1 MATRTKVRIGA
12 QRPRLCHM
20 PAGIVSSAADEACDL
35 AESCGLVLDDWQ
47 RWYVDGLLSEDR
59 FGRWVAQQALLVC
72 PRQNGKNSI
81 LEVIELAALFLFGEQ
96 RIIHTAHL
104 AKTAADHMQRM
115 VGLIKA
121 NPDLEALCQF
131 YFANGKESIV
141 RTDTGARLE
150 FITRGKRAVRG
161 GSPQRVVIDEALY
174 LTDEQMQA
182 ILPAL
187 SAQSLNVE
195 GAPQIIYAS
204 SAPLPESQVL
214 HRVRQSI
221 FDGKMPNAFGAEWS
235 CEAGVDPTDRE
246 AWYASNPSLGIRISE
261 QWIAENEL
269 PVLSPEAFAVE
280 RLGVVFGGDSALS
293 EVPEW
298 GECLDADSQMSGKPS
313 IAVDIDPDM
322 AWTSVAVAGLRSDG
336 MVHVEL
342 VDRFTSPEDA
352 VKALAVMHRKWRA
365 PVHLDSRAAAGAL
378 VPSLMAAKVP
388 VVEITTAD
396 LLKACAGFKQQVRD
410 RRLRHRGQVPLD
422 VAVAGAAVRSI
433 GEGWAWARKV
443 STVSIS
449 PLVAV
454 TLAQFAVRAEQPRE
468 DGWIAWE

>member
-1 MATRTKVRIGA
+1 MPVAHRVGA
-12 QRPRLCHM
+12 QRPRLQVL
-20 PAGIVSSAADEACDL
+20 PAAAVKWSSADGALLL
-35 AESCGLVLDDWQ
+35 AESCGLVPDDWQ
-47 RWYVDGLLSEDR
+47 RWVVRGILSETAEDR
-59 FGRWVAQQALLVC
+59 WAAQQALLLL
-72 PRQNGKNSI
+72 PRQNGKNTV
-81 LEVIELAALFLFGEQ
+81 LEIIELAALFLFGEQ

-115 VGLIKA
+115 VALIKA
-121 NPDLEALCQF
+121 NEELESVCQF

-150 FITRGKRAVRG
+150 FITRGRKAVRG
-161 GSPQRVVIDEALY
+161 GSPQRVVFDEALY
-174 LTDEQMQA
+174 LSDEQMQA

-187 SAQSLNVE
+187 SAQSMNVD

-204 SAPLPESQVL
+204 SAPLPESEVL
-214 HRVRQSI
+214 HRVRRSMLE
-221 FDGKMPNAFGAEWS
+221 GLLPSAFLAEWS
-235 CEAGVDPTDRE
+235 CEPGAADPTDRE

-336 MVHVEL
+336 LTHVEL

-388 VVEITTAD
+388 VVEISTAD